1 LLAAATSASAH
12 ETLPLPDALGVLLG
26 GVGLA
31 FGFLPLLGADV
42 SAETTELEG
51 LDCRLELL
59 VVFDRVL
66 LVLSVVRDVRLV
78 VELRCVLLL
87 LLCPRCKVLVCE
99 LYLPIN
105 VCRFV
110 GLTHCGQ
117 LRLQEWAAVR
127 RHPLMMLLLL

>member
-1 LLAAATSASAH
+1 M
-12 ETLPLPDALGVLLG
+12 PDALGVLLG

-31 FGFLPLLGADV
+31 FGFLPLFGADV

-78 VELRCVLLL
+78 VELR
-87 LLCPRCKVLVCE
+87 
-99 LYLPIN
+99 
-105 VCRFV
+105 
-110 GLTHCGQ
+110 
-117 LRLQEWAAVR
+117 
-127 RHPLMMLLLL
+127 